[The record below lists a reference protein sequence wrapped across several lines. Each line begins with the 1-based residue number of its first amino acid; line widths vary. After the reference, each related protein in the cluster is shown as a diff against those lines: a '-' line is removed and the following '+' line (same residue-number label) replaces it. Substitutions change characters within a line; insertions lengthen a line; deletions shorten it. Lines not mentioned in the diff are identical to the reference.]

1 MQKMLHPSDP
11 WSTVVIVLTFLLFFV
26 ALFLHGFTSDLL
38 LETGIFL
45 VSLKLIR
52 MGRSNAQIARQ
63 LDEHLTDIE
72 NLLRSGDET
81 SGNPKQS

>member
-11 WSTVVIVLTFLLFFV
+11 WSTVVIVLTFVLFFI

-72 NLLRSGDET
+72 NLLRPRDDT
-81 SGNPKQS
+81 SPNAQKS

>member
-11 WSTVVIVLTFLLFFV
+11 WSTVVIVLTFVLFFV

-52 MGRSNAQIARQ
+52 MGRSNAQIAQQ

-72 NLLRSGDET
+72 NLLRPKGDT
-81 SGNPKQS
+81 SPNAQKS

>member
-11 WSTVVIVLTFLLFFV
+11 WSTVVIVLTFVLFFI

-72 NLLRSGDET
+72 NLLRPKDDT
-81 SGNPKQS
+81 SPNAQKS